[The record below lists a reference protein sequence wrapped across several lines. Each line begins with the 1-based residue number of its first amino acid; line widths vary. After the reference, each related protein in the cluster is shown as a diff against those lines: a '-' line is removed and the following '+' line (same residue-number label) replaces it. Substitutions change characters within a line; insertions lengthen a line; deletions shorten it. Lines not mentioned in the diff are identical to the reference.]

1 LKKLFFIFFAVFF
14 CLQLLN
20 YAPIIRVWQYVIRHK
35 VEKMIAKNLPNEY
48 LHKITVSNSEKLTW
62 EKPQKDF
69 WYKGYLYDV
78 VRTTQTQ
85 DSITYYCL
93 QDLKETQL
101 LKIFAQKDNHSSS
114 TTANSI
120 LSWDFA
126 KKVVALDDYKI
137 LLPPITYIHL
147 PYLSSQ
153 LQGYYANHYAFLH
166 CVIIDSPPE
175 V

>member
-1 LKKLFFIFFAVFF
+1 
-14 CLQLLN
+14 
-20 YAPIIRVWQYVIRHK
+20 
-35 VEKMIAKNLPNEY
+35 MIAKNLTNEY
-48 LHKITVSNSEKLTW
+48 LHKITVSSAEKLTW

-78 VRTTQTQ
+78 VRTTQTK

-101 LKIFAQKDNHSSS
+101 LKIFAQKDKNSSS

-126 KKVVALDDYKI
+126 KKVVLLDDYKI
-137 LLPPITYIHL
+137 LLPPIPST
-147 PYLSSQ
+147 YLSCTIATIRGLYLNS
-153 LQGYYANHYAFLH
+153 YAFLH
-166 CVIIDSPPE
+166 CGIVDLPPE
-175 V
+175 I